1 MSWVSSK
8 LPSWVVDE
16 FVASGW
22 KRFDGKRDDVWVRDG
37 VKLSVAQGSTN
48 ASMFS
53 VEWSR
58 LGTVR
63 VQFLHSFE
71 LSRVIDNGSF

>member
-1 MSWVSSK
+1 MSSK
-8 LPSWVVDE
+8 LPSYVVDA

-22 KRFDGKRDDVWVRDG
+22 KPVDVKGDGVWVRDG
-37 VKLSVAQGSTN
+37 VSLRVAQASTN

-58 LGTVR
+58 LGLVR
-63 VQFLHSFE
+63 VQFLPEHQ
-71 LSRVIDNGSF
+71 LMRVIDNGSF

>member
-1 MSWVSSK
+1 MSSKK
-8 LPSWVVDE
+8 LPSYVLDA

-22 KRFDGKRDDVWVRDG
+22 KRDDGKRDDVWLRDG
-37 VKLSVAQGSTN
+37 VRLVVAQASTN

-58 LGTVR
+58 LGLVR
-63 VQFLHSFE
+63 VQFLPEFM
-71 LSRVIDNGSF
+71 LLKVIDNGSF